1 MDNRSHFCLRD
12 STLFSGLS
20 MEFFKHIC
28 WATSKQQITK
38 GYVLFQQG
46 EEADRIYVIK
56 EGRFKLVRLSED
68 GGESILQIVGPGDL
82 LGETALFRPGTT
94 QLATAIALEAAKVCS
109 IDRATFE
116 TVLKGQP
123 DLAWEI
129 IKNMGD
135 RLYTMW
141 EQVAESNRQTTPEKV
156 LRLLVRLAREHG
168 KSCTQGIKLTIPLT
182 QQEIAA
188 LVGSSRV
195 MVSQSIKELTDKNYL
210 CREERHYIL
219 KNKCF

>member
-1 MDNRSHFCLRD
+1 
-12 STLFSGLS
+12 
-20 MEFFKHIC
+20 
-28 WATSKQQITK
+28 
-38 GYVLFQQG
+38 
-46 EEADRIYVIK
+46 
-56 EGRFKLVRLSED
+56 
-68 GGESILQIVGPGDL
+68 
-82 LGETALFRPGTT
+82 
-94 QLATAIALEAAKVCS
+94 
-109 IDRATFE
+109 
-116 TVLKGQP
+116 
-123 DLAWEI
+123 
-129 IKNMGD
+129 
-135 RLYTMW
+135 MW
-141 EQVAESNRQTTPEKV
+141 EQVSETNRQTTQEKV